1 MEIQE
6 YRDKLIDIRDN
17 VLKYLDDESN
27 SDYQIDDLKSYLEDK
42 NIQQNRHELND
53 FLCFLLQIS
62 NMYRR
67 SKNFY
72 SKIDEILSYF
82 KSSITKFFS
91 NFEIFNIFKKNK
103 RILLFLLKNDI
114 LTIDNRILDIIMT
127 EKYKKLDYP
136 SYFYPEI
143 KSIMSNI
150 ECVDQK
156 VKELFESNPND
167 FEQKREN
174 GENDNY
180 ICSLIRDDDIDG
192 FVSFRT
198 KCQISPCEEVK
209 HSIFETNYFLLKRQS
224 SLIEYA
230 AFYGSE
236 LIFKHL
242 LFSEAEYNSSLWLYS
257 IHSRNPDM
265 IHILEEKGIKPENEY
280 YREYVIES
288 IICHHNEIATYI
300 QNNYITVELEIDFFI
315 ISKSMKYH
323 NYDYFPD
330 DLNKDFLFWELVKY
344 NYESFVEM
352 ILKDTKIDFN
362 AKIHFLFISYHFLF
376 NF

>member
-82 KSSITKFFS
+82 KSSIKKFFS

-114 LTIDNRILDIIMT
+114 LTIDNRILDIMMT

-143 KSIMSNI
+143 KSIVSNI

-156 VKELFESNPND
+156 VKELFESNPNE

-174 GENDNY
+174 
-180 ICSLIRDDDIDG
+180 
-192 FVSFRT
+192 
-198 KCQISPCEEVK
+198 
-209 HSIFETNYFLLKRQS
+209 
-224 SLIEYA
+224 
-230 AFYGSE
+230 
-236 LIFKHL
+236 
-242 LFSEAEYNSSLWLYS
+242 
-257 IHSRNPDM
+257 
-265 IHILEEKGIKPENEY
+265 
-280 YREYVIES
+280 
-288 IICHHNEIATYI
+288 
-300 QNNYITVELEIDFFI
+300 
-315 ISKSMKYH
+315 
-323 NYDYFPD
+323 
-330 DLNKDFLFWELVKY
+330 
-344 NYESFVEM
+344 
-352 ILKDTKIDFN
+352 
-362 AKIHFLFISYHFLF
+362 
-376 NF
+376 